1 MFDNVGNKLNAK
13 GNEADWSWSP
23 PEFPYPIKDGSEKNV
38 SESAVPL
45 ARLRTEA
52 PEHRRVTPK
61 LKDIV

>member
-1 MFDNVGNKLNAK
+1 MLK
-13 GNEADWSWSP
+13 GMKP
-23 PEFPYPIKDGSEKNV
+23 IGHGVPQFPYPIKDGSEKNV